1 MKNKQDIET
10 IRHASRFTF
19 FMLRERMKEDI
30 RFLEELVAHD
40 VAARISP
47 ETTVTSFTEKVGKL
61 RAEVVI
67 ASLVNNCSW
76 DGRISKANVAW
87 AADQDESFDEDAMGE
102 MHAYSDKIHRAHL
115 DQLADEMRRKS
126 A

>member
-10 IRHASRFTF
+10 IRHASRFAY
-19 FMLRERMKEDI
+19 FMLRTRLKEDI
-30 RFLEELVAHD
+30 GFLEELVAHD
-40 VAARISP
+40 VSEHISP
-47 ETTVTSFTEKVGKL
+47 ETTVAAFLEKVGQL

-76 DGRISKANVAW
+76 DGRISKANVTW
-87 AADQDESFDEDAMGE
+87 AAEQDEAFDESAMNT
-102 MHAYSDKIHRAHL
+102 MSIYSDKIHRAHL
-115 DQLADEMRRKS
+115 DQIADAMRRKS